1 MWIQSP
7 RSPREGEG
15 NPIQCSYLE
24 NSMDKGDWQA
34 TVHEITKSQTRL
46 STHAHKALHDYLSIL
61 LSLLSLLRVPLAS
74 LSFLKHV
81 KSPPQ
86 QISTHSLLSSW
97 KLSCI
102 LAHPDPHVDHSSFPS
117 GLWSNV
123 TSSDIPIC
131 SLNPKYLC
139 CPLTIF
145 IPFYTCPTFF
155 FLAHISCHCII

>member
-1 MWIQSP
+1 
-7 RSPREGEG
+7 
-15 NPIQCSYLE
+15 
-24 NSMDKGDWQA
+24 MDRGDWQA

-61 LSLLSLLRVPLAS
+61 LSLLFLLRVPLSS

-102 LAHPDPHVDHSSFPS
+102 LAHPDPHVDHFSFS
-117 GLWSNV
+117 EQMGMSEEV
-123 TSSDIPIC
+123 TFDQRPEG
-131 SLNPKYLC
+131 NEK
-139 CPLTIF
+139 
-145 IPFYTCPTFF
+145 
-155 FLAHISCHCII
+155 